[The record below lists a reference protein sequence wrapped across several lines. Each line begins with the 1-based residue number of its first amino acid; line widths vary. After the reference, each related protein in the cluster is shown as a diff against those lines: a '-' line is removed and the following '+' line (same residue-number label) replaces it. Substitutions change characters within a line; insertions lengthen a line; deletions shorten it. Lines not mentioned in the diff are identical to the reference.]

1 MPFQKVTGIAPDA
14 LELCQRAY
22 DDACG
27 LIKQA
32 KGAYPSEEAC
42 TAAARAIVDCAM
54 QGERDVEKLKAYALA
69 AIG

>member
-22 DDACG
+22 DDACA

-54 QGERDVEKLKAYALA
+54 QGVQRSVARRGTRARR
-69 AIG
+69 